1 MHITDIY
8 WFMSHTNFSICL
20 LLIYIINT
28 QVLTFLID
36 SSRFRYPERAIV
48 FLAIC
53 YLVVGC
59 AYVAGL
65 GAGDS
70 AACREPFPPPIR
82 LGKLPMYST
91 ITMVSKKNKEIQY
104 NRVKVA
110 YCNVFLLW
118 KPYGYFFNRYG
129 MFFLEW
135 WCAMHSYGFN
145 YSFREI
151 CGTVYSM

>member
-1 MHITDIY
+1 
-8 WFMSHTNFSICL
+8 MSHTNFSICL

-104 NRVKVA
+104 NRIKVA
-110 YCNVFLLW
+110 YCNVLL
-118 KPYGYFFNRYG
+118 
-129 MFFLEW
+129 L
-135 WCAMHSYGFN
+135 
-145 YSFREI
+145 
-151 CGTVYSM
+151 

>member
-1 MHITDIY
+1 MH
-8 WFMSHTNFSICL
+8 WFLFFFHGNK
-20 LLIYIINT
+20 LLIFVLFFLLFFQ

-36 SSRFRYPERAIV
+36 PSRFRYPERAIV

-70 AACREPFPPPIR
+70 ASCREPFPPPIR

-91 ITMVSKKNKEIQY
+91 ITMVSINDNIQIKLLQTTS
-104 NRVKVA
+104 KVVF
-110 YCNVFLLW
+110 CFIMSFICLFLLLSNEAN
-118 KPYGYFFNRYG
+118 KGMEMLYILGKNRKNNFRDFN
-129 MFFLEW
+129 FE
-135 WCAMHSYGFN
+135 
-145 YSFREI
+145 
-151 CGTVYSM
+151 